1 MNMNYNYPTAIFR
14 SIFAQNV
21 QISGRKIYI
30 YNFWSELFKVKMK
43 KNVNNNRNTLYLGQ
57 NSSKYCSQINA
68 VYVHANG
75 FL

>member
-1 MNMNYNYPTAIFR
+1 MYKFLVEKFIFT
-14 SIFAQNV
+14 IF
-21 QISGRKIYI
+21 GL
-30 YNFWSELFKVKMK
+30 ELFKVKMKK

-57 NSSKYCSQINA
+57 NTFKYCSQIIV